1 VDTLARHPPSGRGE
15 MPDLLD
21 RITHDIQRRLEE
33 LLPLVREAE
42 RLEAALTA
50 LGANRAISPSSATP
64 TARAQPSARAAPTGR
79 RRTRRPRQPT
89 AGPAGSSSAT
99 HTRRRAPRGQN
110 RERVLGVLRARPGA
124 TAAEVAS
131 VGRTAKH
138 RVRGAAQAGSRRRRE
153 GTGAA
158 QRHQRLGHPSERS
171 ASAYLSGI
179 RGRERA
185 TGRRATSSGRGSCD
199 PRRRRRCE
207 RKRHAAHPGEGG

>member
-1 VDTLARHPPSGRGE
+1 

-89 AGPAGSSSAT
+89 AGPAASSSAT

-131 VGRTAKH
+131 VSGVQRSIVYGVLRKLEADGEMQAQELPSGTKGWAIRANELPARTPVASATASEPQADGQPH
-138 RVRGAAQAGSRRRRE
+138 QGGVPAIRAGAAEASAN
-153 GTGAA
+153 GTQQTQKTVGE
-158 QRHQRLGHPSERS
+158 PS
-171 ASAYLSGI
+171 AS
-179 RGRERA
+179 
-185 TGRRATSSGRGSCD
+185 
-199 PRRRRRCE
+199 
-207 RKRHAAHPGEGG
+207 